1 MSDARKRQLPRTS
14 RTRSNC
20 WPMWSRHG
28 REFPA
33 GISLFLHLDG
43 FDVNLVDAKRVDDL
57 EGDESSV
64 VLVHDALHVFVQVEC
79 GHLLERRPAVLSFA
93 ADSCGDG
100 IHGVSLTRQAVFRS
114 GWSTAAAPAVVV
126 AGASESA
133 VASSCVTSCVSLAEC
148 AELVLIALLWPN
160 GDHEL
165 AKRLAAE
172 STYGPTGN
180 VHGERVATNVDHP
193 ASTILSVSGG
203 MEGYFPGLP
212 VTGLPS

>member
-93 ADSCGDG
+93 ADS
-100 IHGVSLTRQAVFRS
+100 GVIGNLESPFTGKRFSARGGQRRQPRP
-114 GWSTAAAPAVVV
+114 WS
-126 AGASESA
+126 
-133 VASSCVTSCVSLAEC
+133 
-148 AELVLIALLWPN
+148 
-160 GDHEL
+160 
-165 AKRLAAE
+165 
-172 STYGPTGN
+172 
-180 VHGERVATNVDHP
+180 
-193 ASTILSVSGG
+193 
-203 MEGYFPGLP
+203 
-212 VTGLPS
+212 